1 VVVDAS
7 ALLAIALQ
15 EEDAAR
21 YALAFSNLRP
31 RFISAATLLEATIA
45 VTARKSG
52 QGWADLDELVKALS
66 ITVVEFGS
74 SELAEARRA
83 FDIYGKGRHPA
94 RLNFGDC
101 MAYATAKVRDQ
112 PLLYKGNDF
121 ALTDIAA
128 AL

>member
-1 VVVDAS
+1 MVVDAS

-15 EEDAAR
+15 EEDAGR
-21 YALAFSNLRP
+21 YALAFGNLCP
-31 RFISAATLLEATIA
+31 RFISAPTLLEAAIA

-52 QGWADLDELVKALS
+52 QGWADLDELVKALN

-74 SELAEARRA
+74 GELVEARRA
-83 FDIYGKGRHPA
+83 FDVYGKGRHPA

-112 PLLYKGNDF
+112 PLLYKDNDF
-121 ALTDIAA
+121 ALTDIAG